1 MFLLHLHAQL
11 KHQFSPC
18 LSEYYSVFRI
28 YNMFNKNIK
37 LVLAV
42 LVFGLA
48 VWQIIDRSI
57 GNGIML
63 ILLSAIFVLLYF
75 KNEILILA
83 FLRLRKQDFAGAQK
97 WLDKIKN
104 PEAALVRKQNG
115 YYNYLN
121 GLMLSQ
127 TNMIQ
132 SEKYFKKAV
141 QLGLS
146 MDADLAM
153 AKINLAGIAMTKNRR
168 READKLL
175 AEAKKLDK
183 HNMLDEQI
191 KMMKKQMKQAAN
203 MPRQQFGRGGRR

>member
-1 MFLLHLHAQL
+1 M
-11 KHQFSPC
+11 
-18 LSEYYSVFRI
+18 Y
-28 YNMFNKNIK
+28 NKNIK
-37 LVLAV
+37 LFITILIIAYAGYQ
-42 LVFGLA
+42 FYEGL
-48 VWQIIDRSI
+48 I
-57 GNGIML
+57 GNGIMYL
-63 ILLSAIFVLLYF
+63 LLSTIFIFFYF
-75 KNEILILA
+75 KNEFILLA
-83 FLRLRKQDFAGAQK
+83 FLRLRKQDFDGAKK
-97 WLDKIKN
+97 WLNKIKN

-132 SEKYFKKAV
+132 SEKYFKKAI

-183 HNMLDEQI
+183 HNMLGEQI

-203 MPRQQFGRGGRR
+203 MPRQQYGRGGRR

>member
-1 MFLLHLHAQL
+1 
-11 KHQFSPC
+11 
-18 LSEYYSVFRI
+18 
-28 YNMFNKNIK
+28 
-37 LVLAV
+37 
-42 LVFGLA
+42 
-48 VWQIIDRSI
+48 
-57 GNGIML
+57 ML
-63 ILLSAIFVLLYF
+63 ILLAAMFVLLYF

-132 SEKYFKKAV
+132 SEKYFKKAI

-183 HNMLDEQI
+183 HNMLGEQI

-203 MPRQQFGRGGRR
+203 MPRQQHGRGGRR

>member
-1 MFLLHLHAQL
+1 
-11 KHQFSPC
+11 
-18 LSEYYSVFRI
+18 
-28 YNMFNKNIK
+28 
-37 LVLAV
+37 
-42 LVFGLA
+42 
-48 VWQIIDRSI
+48 
-57 GNGIML
+57 ML
-63 ILLSAIFVLLYF
+63 ILLAAMFVLLYF

-132 SEKYFKKAV
+132 SEKYFKKAI

-183 HNMLDEQI
+183 HNMLGEQI
-191 KMMKKQMKQAAN
+191 KMMKKQMKQAAI
-203 MPRQQFGRGGRR
+203 MPRQQYGRGGRR